1 MRTVTSADGTTIAFE
16 QSGSGPTLVLVG
28 GMFEQR
34 AVDSE
39 TARLAAFAP
48 LAEHFSVIHYD
59 RRGRGDSGDTQPY
72 SVQREVE
79 DIAAIIDATGGS
91 AFLSGISSGAA
102 LAFEAALALDGRV
115 GGLAMCEAPYTIDAA
130 GREAWSAFQSQVDTA
145 LAEGRHGDAVGAF
158 MLLLGMPAD
167 QLDGMRQVPMWPQW
181 EAVAPTIAYDAAVL
195 GDDGSV
201 PTERASRLEVPTL
214 IIDCEATEWPS
225 FRVAARA
232 LADAV
237 PGARHM
243 TLKAQT
249 HEVAPEA
256 LAPALIEFFSPR
268 GSASSPVSAR
278 SGGGTVPRP

>member
-1 MRTVTSADGTTIAFE
+1 MRTVNSADGTTIAFE

-34 AVDSE
+34 ALDSE
-39 TARLAAFAP
+39 TSRLAAFAP

-59 RRGRGDSGDTQPY
+59 RRGRGDSGDSQPY

-79 DIAAIIDATGGS
+79 DIAAIIDAAGGS
-91 AFLSGISSGAA
+91 AFLSGISAGAA

-115 GGLAMCEAPYTIDAA
+115 GGLAMCEAPYTVDPA
-130 GREAWSAFQSQVDTA
+130 GREAWRAFRSQVDTA
-145 LAEGRHGDAVGAF
+145 LAEGRQSDAVGTF

-167 QLDGMRQVPMWPQW
+167 QLDGMGQYPMWPLW

-201 PTERASRLEVPTL
+201 PTERASRLAVPAL

-225 FRVAARA
+225 FRLAARA

-237 PGARHM
+237 PGARHV

-256 LAPALIEFFSPR
+256 LAPALIEFFSPQ
-268 GSASSPVSAR
+268 GS
-278 SGGGTVPRP
+278 GL

>member
-1 MRTVTSADGTTIAFE
+1 
-16 QSGSGPTLVLVG
+16 
-28 GMFEQR
+28 
-34 AVDSE
+34 
-39 TARLAAFAP
+39 
-48 LAEHFSVIHYD
+48 
-59 RRGRGDSGDTQPY
+59 
-72 SVQREVE
+72 
-79 DIAAIIDATGGS
+79 
-91 AFLSGISSGAA
+91 
-102 LAFEAALALDGRV
+102 
-115 GGLAMCEAPYTIDAA
+115 MCEAPYTVDAA
-130 GREAWSAFQSQVDTA
+130 GREAWSAFRSQVDTA

-167 QLDGMRQVPMWPQW
+167 QLDGMRQDPMWPQW

-201 PTERASRLEVPTL
+201 PTERASRLAVPTL

-249 HEVAPEA
+249 HGC
-256 LAPALIEFFSPR
+256 PR
-268 GSASSPVSAR
+268 GACPGADRVLQSSGSASSPVSAR

>member
-59 RRGRGDSGDTQPY
+59 RRGRGDSGDTQPF

-115 GGLAMCEAPYTIDAA
+115 GGLAMCERRTPSTRRDARRGAPS
-130 GREAWSAFQSQVDTA
+130 GRRLTLHSQKVAMAMPSERSCFSWACPQTSSTGCA
-145 LAEGRHGDAVGAF
+145 RTRCGRNGKPSPRRSRTTQRCSVMTVPF
-158 MLLLGMPAD
+158 RPSELLG
-167 QLDGMRQVPMWPQW
+167 
-181 EAVAPTIAYDAAVL
+181 
-195 GDDGSV
+195 
-201 PTERASRLEVPTL
+201 SR
-214 IIDCEATEWPS
+214 C
-225 FRVAARA
+225 RR
-232 LADAV
+232 
-237 PGARHM
+237 
-243 TLKAQT
+243 
-249 HEVAPEA
+249 
-256 LAPALIEFFSPR
+256 
-268 GSASSPVSAR
+268 
-278 SGGGTVPRP
+278 

>member
-1 MRTVTSADGTTIAFE
+1 MRTVTSADGTTIAFD

-59 RRGRGDSGDTQPY
+59 RRGRGESGDTQPY

-79 DIAAIIDATGGS
+79 DIAAVIDAAGGS

-115 GGLAMCEAPYTIDAA
+115 GGLAMCEAPYTVDAA
-130 GREAWSAFQSQVDTA
+130 GGEAWSAFRSQVDTA

-201 PTERASRLEVPTL
+201 PTERASRLAVPTL

-237 PGARHM
+237 QGARHM

-256 LAPALIEFFSPR
+256 LAPALIEFFRPQ
-268 GSASSPVSAR
+268 GSAPSPVSAR
-278 SGGGTVPRP
+278 SGGGRVPRP